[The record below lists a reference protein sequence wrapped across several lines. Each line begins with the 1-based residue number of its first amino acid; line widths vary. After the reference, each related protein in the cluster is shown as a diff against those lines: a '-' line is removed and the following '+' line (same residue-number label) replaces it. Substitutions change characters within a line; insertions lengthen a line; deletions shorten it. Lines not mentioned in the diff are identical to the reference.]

1 MGKTVAQPASQPA
14 NASAS
19 QPERRRAN
27 RAALRLAATM
37 REGSRSKVSVR
48 LIDISTH
55 GCRIECSST
64 VTVDMWVWLNIAGL
78 ESQYSRVVWHC
89 QEFIGLEFEKPLAE
103 AVLDRLLEG
112 QKLPTQTRVNEL
124 RDIATRTLWLA
135 RQADDT
141 NIHPLAE
148 LSKSC
153 AIDAVVEGFRLSQAK
168 GGDAGETPPAPE
180 TDD

>member
-1 MGKTVAQPASQPA
+1 MGKTVEQPAV
-14 NASAS
+14 

-27 RAALRLAATM
+27 RTALRLIATM
-37 REGSRSKVSVR
+37 REGSRSKVRVR

-55 GCRIECSST
+55 GCRIECTSSVAADT
-64 VTVDMWVWLNIAGL
+64 WLWLNIAGL
-78 ESQYSRVVWHC
+78 ESQYCRVVWHC

-103 AVLDRLLEG
+103 AVLDRLLDN

-135 RQADDT
+135 RQADDA

-153 AIDAVVEGFRLSQAK
+153 AIDAVVEGFRLSQEKA
-168 GGDAGETPPAPE
+168 GDADEAPE
-180 TDD
+180 DPVSDA

>member
-1 MGKTVAQPASQPA
+1 MVKSAEQPAV
-14 NASAS
+14 

-27 RAALRLAATM
+27 RTALRLIATM
-37 REGSRSKVSVR
+37 REGSRSKVRVR

-55 GCRIECSST
+55 GCRIECTSSVAADT
-64 VTVDMWVWLNIAGL
+64 WLWLNIAGL
-78 ESQYSRVVWHC
+78 ESQYCRVVWHC

-103 AVLDRLLEG
+103 AVLDRLLDN

-135 RQADDT
+135 RQADDA

-153 AIDAVVEGFRLSQAK
+153 AIDAVVEGFRLSQAEA
-168 GGDAGETPPAPE
+168 GDAKRGTVDEDPDDPPA
-180 TDD
+180 DA

>member
-1 MGKTVAQPASQPA
+1 MVKSAEQPAV
-14 NASAS
+14 

-27 RAALRLAATM
+27 RTALRLIATM
-37 REGSRSKVSVR
+37 REGSRSKVRVR

-55 GCRIECSST
+55 GCRIECTSSVAADT
-64 VTVDMWVWLNIAGL
+64 WLWLNIAGL
-78 ESQYSRVVWHC
+78 ESQYCRVVWHC

-103 AVLDRLLEG
+103 AVLDRLLDN

-135 RQADDT
+135 RQADDA

-153 AIDAVVEGFRLSQAK
+153 AIDAVVEGFRLSQAN
-168 GGDAGETPPAPE
+168 GEDADETPEEPAS
-180 TDD
+180 DA

>member
-1 MGKTVAQPASQPA
+1 MGKTVVQPAIQPA
-14 NASAS
+14 NASAN

-37 REGSRSKVSVR
+37 REGSHSKVRVR

-55 GCRIECSST
+55 GCRIECTST
-64 VTVDMWVWLNIAGL
+64 VAAETWLWLNIAGL
-78 ESQYSRVVWHC
+78 ESQYCRVVWHC

-103 AVLDRLLEG
+103 TVLDRLLQG

-135 RQADDT
+135 RQADDA

-153 AIDAVVEGFRLSQAK
+153 AIDAVVEGFRLSQTK
-168 GGDAGETPPAPE
+168 RGDADETPEAPT
-180 TDD
+180 TDA